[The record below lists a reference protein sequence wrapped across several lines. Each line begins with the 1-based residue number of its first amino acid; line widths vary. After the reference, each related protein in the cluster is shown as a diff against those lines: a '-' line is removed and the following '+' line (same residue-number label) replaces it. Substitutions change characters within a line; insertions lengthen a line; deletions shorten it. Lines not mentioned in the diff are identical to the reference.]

1 MRLPRTTGFFPRAPR
16 HLPRAAPKAMHAEK
30 GCRGLLFRFMRTMKP
45 LGELGRFLTS
55 MDARA
60 ATSLVVSI
68 VLLVFVLLMFF
79 FGQRWLNL
87 DNEGTLRSVLLEASQ
102 SPWAA
107 TIVVSVFVVLALTGF
122 PQILLIT
129 ATVLTFGGREGAFYA
144 WLATMISATFTFGL
158 GHWFGGRFVRRFGGE
173 RTQATIEFIGRH
185 GILASGLI
193 RVVPSAPFIVVN
205 AAAGAAHIPLWKYWA
220 GTSVGIVPKI
230 LLVVALG
237 SLAPDHR
244 SLSEGFR
251 GVLDF
256 FMSRAP
262 RDLALLV
269 AVIGVWL
276 GFLLFVRWIYAAM
289 RRRDAQL

>member
-1 MRLPRTTGFFPRAPR
+1 MRIAVLRRESVR
-16 HLPRAAPKAMHAEK
+16 HCVKRRVWGRM
-30 GCRGLLFRFMRTMKP
+30 GP
-45 LGELGRFLTS
+45 LRELGRFLTS

-68 VLLVFVLLMFF
+68 ILLVFVFLMFF
-79 FGQRWLNL
+79 FGQRWLHL
-87 DNEGTLRSVLLEASQ
+87 DDEGELTRVLFEASQ

-107 TIVVSVFVVLALTGF
+107 PMVVSVFIILALTGF

-129 ATVLTFGGREGAFYA
+129 ATVLAFGAREGAFYS
-144 WLATMISATFTFGL
+144 WLATMISATVTFGL
-158 GHWFGGRFVRRFGGE
+158 GHWFGGRFVKRFGDE
-173 RTQATIEFIGRH
+173 RAQATIDFIGRH

-244 SLSEGFR
+244 TLSDGIAGILE
-251 GVLDF
+251 F
-256 FMSRAP
+256 FQGRQP
-262 RDLALLV
+262 QDLALLV
-269 AVIGVWL
+269 LIIGGWL
-276 GFLLFVRWIYAAM
+276 GFLLLVRWIYHAM